1 MKEKVIKYLKS
12 QYSEDRITEMI
23 DEEIVSGNW
32 LDDDWD
38 QEYEDEY
45 EWYQDHGNNEA
56 EDAVRDQIE
65 EEILKHFNLTREQ
78 YVELTDEQL
87 YETIQSIYSKLE
99 N

>member
-12 QYSEDRITEMI
+12 QYSEDRIT
-23 DEEIVSGNW
+23 GNW